1 MATSPAGSELLYEVA
16 HGVATITLNRA
27 AQLNAMTL
35 AMIHALVALIDCA
48 DADDAVRA
56 IVVTGAGRAF
66 CAGADLSGSES
77 PFASE
82 GLASEPAAA
91 APEPDAGGVLTLRIH
106 RCHKP
111 VIAAIN
117 GSAAGVG
124 VTMTLAM
131 DARFAAEGARFA
143 LPFVRRGI
151 VPESASSWFLP
162 RIVGLD
168 RALDWCLSG
177 RTFDAHEALA
187 AGLVRT
193 LHPSADVLPAALA
206 YARSLA
212 EGTAPVSVALTRQL
226 LWRMAA
232 ATSPEEAHL
241 AESAL
246 LASRARSAD
255 VREGVASFLSK
266 RPAVFPDTVSQ
277 GLPAWPARGPIHQG
291 PV

>member
-1 MATSPAGSELLYEVA
+1 MSADPLLYAVA
-16 HGVATITLNRA
+16 DGVAIVTLNRPD
-27 AQLNAMTL
+27 QLNAMTL
-35 AMIHALVALIDCA
+35 AMIHALIGLIDRA

-56 IVVTGAGRAF
+56 IVVTGSGRAF

-77 PFASE
+77 PFTSAALS
-82 GLASEPAAA
+82 SEPEP
-91 APEPDAGGVLTLRIH
+91 APEPDSGGLLTLRIH

-151 VPESASSWFLP
+151 VPESAASWFLP
-162 RIVGLD
+162 RIVGLE

-177 RTFDAHEALA
+177 RTFDASEAQA
-187 AGLVRT
+187 AGLVRS
-193 LHPSADVLPAALA
+193 LHPATEVLPAALA
-206 YARSLA
+206 YAQLLA
-212 EGTAPVSVALTRQL
+212 QGTSPVSVALTRQL

-232 ATSPEEAHL
+232 ATSPEQAHQV
-241 AESAL
+241 ESAL

-255 VREGVASFLSK
+255 VREGVASFLAK
-266 RPAVFPDTVSQ
+266 RPPVFPDTVSQ
-277 GLPAWPARGPIHQG
+277 GLPPWSAPAPGPA
-291 PV
+291 P

>member
-1 MATSPAGSELLYEVA
+1 MSTDETLRYDVA
-16 HGVATITLNRA
+16 QGVATITLNRA
-27 AQLNAMTL
+27 EQLNAMTL
-35 AMIHALVALIDCA
+35 AMIHALAALIDRA
-48 DADDAVRA
+48 DTDDEVRA

-66 CAGADLSGSES
+66 CAGADLAGSES
-77 PFASE
+77 PFAS
-82 GLASEPAAA
+82 GPVPDTPH

-106 RCHKP
+106 RCRKP

-177 RTFDAHEALA
+177 RTFDAQEALQ
-187 AGLVRT
+187 AGLVRA
-193 LHPSADVLPAALA
+193 LLPANDVLPAALA
-206 YARSLA
+206 HARALT

-226 LWRMAA
+226 LWRMAGA
-232 ATSPEEAHL
+232 ADPVEAHRV
-241 AESAL
+241 ESAL
-246 LASRARSAD
+246 LDSRARSAD
-255 VREGVASFLSK
+255 VREGVSSFLA
-266 RPAVFPDTVSQ
+266 RRAPAFPDVLSTH
-277 GLPAWPARGPIHQG
+277 LPDWPEPTDH
-291 PV
+291 PSPTP

>member
-1 MATSPAGSELLYEVA
+1 MTGETLRYEVA
-16 HGVATITLNRA
+16 QGVATITLNRA
-27 AQLNAMTL
+27 EQLNAMTL
-35 AMIHALVALIDCA
+35 AMIHALVALIDRA
-48 DADDAVRA
+48 DHDDAVRA

-66 CAGADLSGSES
+66 CAGADLAGSES
-77 PFASE
+77 PFAS
-82 GLASEPAAA
+82 GATKDTPQ

-106 RCHKP
+106 RCRKP

-177 RTFDAHEALA
+177 RTFDAQEALQ
-187 AGLVRT
+187 AGLVRA
-193 LHPSADVLPAALA
+193 LLPAGDVLPAAQA
-206 YARSLA
+206 HACSLVD
-212 EGTAPVSVALTRQL
+212 GTAPVSVALTRQL
-226 LWRMAA
+226 MWRMAGA
-232 ATSPEEAHL
+232 ADPGEAHRV
-241 AESAL
+241 ESAL

-255 VREGVASFLSK
+255 VREGVASFLA
-266 RPAVFPDTVSQ
+266 RRAPVFPDALSTH
-277 GLPAWPARGPIHQG
+277 LPVWPEPTDPLAPT
-291 PV
+291 P

>member
-1 MATSPAGSELLYEVA
+1 MSTDETLRYEVA
-16 HGVATITLNRA
+16 QGVATITLNRA
-27 AQLNAMTL
+27 DQLNAMTL
-35 AMIHALVALIDCA
+35 AMIHALAALIDRA
-48 DADDAVRA
+48 DTDDGVRA

-66 CAGADLSGSES
+66 CAGADLAGSES
-77 PFASE
+77 PFAS
-82 GLASEPAAA
+82 GAAPDASQ

-106 RCHKP
+106 RCRKP

-177 RTFDAHEALA
+177 RTFDAQEALQ
-187 AGLVRT
+187 AGLVRA
-193 LHPSADVLPAALA
+193 LLPANDVLPAAQA
-206 YARSLA
+206 HARALT

-226 LWRMAA
+226 LWRMAGA
-232 ATSPEEAHL
+232 ADPADAHRV
-241 AESAL
+241 ESAL
-246 LASRARSAD
+246 LDSRARSAD
-255 VREGVASFLSK
+255 VREGVASFLA
-266 RPAVFPDTVSQ
+266 RRAAVFPDVLSTH
-277 GLPAWPARGPIHQG
+277 LPDWPESTPTRPTTE
-291 PV
+291 

>member
-1 MATSPAGSELLYEVA
+1 MSGNLSSTPTAEALLYEVA

-35 AMIHALVALIDCA
+35 AMIHVLVGLIDHA

-66 CAGADLSGSES
+66 CAGADLSGTES

-82 GLASEPAAA
+82 ALSGE
-91 APEPDAGGVLTLRIH
+91 PEPDAGGVLTLRIY

-187 AGLVRT
+187 AGLVRK
-193 LHPSADVLPAALA
+193 LSPAADVLAAA
-206 YARSLA
+206 MEYARSLA
-212 EGTAPVSVALTRQL
+212 QGTAPVSVALTRQL

-246 LASRARSAD
+246 LALRARSAD
-255 VREGVASFLSK
+255 VREGVASFLAK

-277 GLPAWPARGPIHQG
+277 GLPNWPARGLIHQG
-291 PV
+291 PA

>member
-1 MATSPAGSELLYEVA
+1 MSGTVTGEKLLYEVA
-16 HGVATITLNRA
+16 QGVATITLNRA
-27 AQLNAMTL
+27 GQLNAMTL
-35 AMIHALVALIDCA
+35 AMIHALVRLIDRA
-48 DADDAVRA
+48 DGDDAVRA

-77 PFASE
+77 PFS
-82 GLASEPAAA
+82 SEPASS
-91 APEPDAGGVLTLRIH
+91 PTTSSEPDAGGVLTLRIH

-177 RTFDAHEALA
+177 RTFDAQEALR
-187 AGLVRT
+187 AGLVRA
-193 LHPSADVLPAALA
+193 LHPAADVLPVALS

-232 ATSPEEAHL
+232 AADPEDAHHI
-241 AESAL
+241 ESAL

-255 VREGVASFLSK
+255 VHEGVASFLAK
-266 RPAVFPDTVSQ
+266 RPPVFPDTVSQ
-277 GLPAWPARGPIHQG
+277 ALPAWPAPRNPL
-291 PV
+291 